1 MNKNQ
6 LRKGLEQK
14 LIEEN
19 AFWSYDKSS
28 IEIIPDDVLI
38 EKVLLHL
45 DIEDVQALFFLFP
58 KKEIKKVWQDVVLPR
73 EPLYH
78 NINKLYA
85 FMFFDIEHADRY
97 IRYYKNK
104 HIKSIV

>member
-1 MNKNQ
+1 VDKKL
-6 LRKGLEQK
+6 LRKQLEKK
-14 LIEEN
+14 LREEN

-45 DIEDVQALFFLFP
+45 DIEDVQALFYLFP
-58 KKEIKKVWQDVVLPR
+58 KKDIKKVWQEVVLPLD
-73 EPLYH
+73 PLYH
-78 NINKLYA
+78 NINRLYA
-85 FMFFDIEHADRY
+85 FLFFNIEHPDRY

>member
-1 MNKNQ
+1 MENDQ

-28 IEIIPDDVLI
+28 INIISDNEFI

-45 DIEDVQALFFLFP
+45 DIEEVQALISLFP
-58 KKEIKKVWQDVVLPR
+58 KKKIQKVW
-73 EPLYH
+73 
-78 NINKLYA
+78 
-85 FMFFDIEHADRY
+85 
-97 IRYYKNK
+97 
-104 HIKSIV
+104 